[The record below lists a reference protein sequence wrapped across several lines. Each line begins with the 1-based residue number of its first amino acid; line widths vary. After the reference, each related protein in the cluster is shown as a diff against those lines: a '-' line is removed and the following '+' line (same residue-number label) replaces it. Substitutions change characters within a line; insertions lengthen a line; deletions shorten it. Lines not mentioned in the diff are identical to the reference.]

1 MARRR
6 EILPL
11 HNYVPMIDDHLFF
24 DRNPGLSGDSV
35 ASVNS
40 LLQSSFTDEE
50 FERLADVFGED
61 AVSSLRNARPTI
73 RDLPLAYVELLKLS
87 NGGGITI
94 GDREIAF
101 FNPTVMR
108 EYLVAYQI
116 PRYMPGA
123 LPFGLNGGGVF
134 YVFDMREPMKAS
146 DYPILAAA
154 ASNLVY
160 DDAPLRERLL
170 SC

>member
-1 MARRR
+1 
-6 EILPL
+6 
-11 HNYVPMIDDHLFF
+11 MIDDHLFF
-24 DRNPGLSGDSV
+24 ERNPGLIVESI
-35 ASVNS
+35 ASVNA

-50 FERLADVFGED
+50 FERLAEVIGQE

-73 RDLPLAYVELLKLS
+73 RDLPPSYVELLKLS

-101 FNPTVMR
+101 FSPTEMR
-108 EYLVAYQI
+108 EYLVAYQFPHYI
-116 PRYMPGA
+116 PGA

-154 ASNLVY
+154 AGNLVY